1 MLEIETVAALR
12 ADLKQLRARQR
23 IALVPTMGNLHAGH
37 LALVREAQR
46 LADLVIA
53 YIFVNRLQFGPSEDF
68 DRYPRTMDAD
78 RAKLAGLG
86 VPILFAPSE
95 PEIYPRPQTFAVD
108 PPPLANELCG
118 AFRPGHFRGM
128 ATVVLKMFNIV
139 SPDVATFGKKDYQQ
153 VNIVRDMTGQF
164 GLPIEIAA
172 IETVREADG
181 LAMSSRNSYLS
192 PEHRREAPRLYA
204 ELSALANASAVD
216 SSVSLEATAA
226 EVQHRLSAAGWRMD
240 YVEVRRR
247 ADLVRPAAGDRE
259 LVVLAAGWLG
269 QTRLIDNVEFT
280 RN

>member
-1 MLEIETVAALR
+1 
-12 ADLKQLRARQR
+12 
-23 IALVPTMGNLHAGH
+23 
-37 LALVREAQR
+37 
-46 LADLVIA
+46 
-53 YIFVNRLQFGPSEDF
+53 
-68 DRYPRTMDAD
+68 
-78 RAKLAGLG
+78 